1 MQERSDFRLILVLGM
16 MVFWCNGDNYAAS
29 PLIVDIA
36 RDLDLSISRAAL
48 SVTAYMLPFG
58 LFTILFG
65 PLADRF
71 GKARIINIAAFG
83 SAVFSALGALAFDLA
98 SLCAIRAV
106 NGAFAA
112 AILPV
117 TMSYVGDRFGPEPR
131 AVQNALGKVLGMM
144 FLGGASATVIGG
156 GVAYLASWRMV
167 YLVYGIAE
175 LALALMMLRLLE
187 KGPGTVY
194 RLSLK
199 AAYGDAFSHAHL
211 LKIVGII
218 FLVGA
223 SVFGSFTYAGKFVE
237 TQTGSNI
244 LVVGLIL
251 TCFGVATVLAGRKAG
266 VLRQRL
272 GNRLF
277 LLAGIIASVSW
288 AFMGG
293 WQSPVL
299 LALSLAGFGLGFNLI
314 QPNLVG
320 AAQQC
325 LPMQRGT
332 VMSLA
337 SFNMFVGGGLGTYL
351 NGQILNLGGY
361 AAIFVLAALLIL
373 LAGAL
378 ASLLFSRIMPLSSQ
392 GK

>member
-1 MQERSDFRLILVLGM
+1 MPKEGEFKIIFVLGL

-36 RDLDLSISRAAL
+36 RDLDLNISQAAL

-71 GKARIINIAAFG
+71 GKAKIINIAAFG
-83 SAVFSALGALAFDLA
+83 SAIFSSLGALAFDLT

-117 TMSYVGDRFGPEPR
+117 TMSLIGDRFGPDPQT
-131 AVQNALGKVLGMM
+131 VQNALGKVLGMM
-144 FLGGASATVIGG
+144 FLGGASATIIGG
-156 GVAYLASWRMV
+156 GLAYIWSWRIV

-175 LALALMMLRLLE
+175 LVLALGMLRLLE
-187 KGPGTVY
+187 KRPGTVD
-194 RLSLK
+194 RFSLK
-199 AAYGDAFSHAHL
+199 DAYRDALSHPEL

-218 FLVGA
+218 FLVGT

-237 TQTGSNI
+237 SQTGYNI
-244 LVVGLIL
+244 FFVGLIL

-266 VLRQRL
+266 VIRQRK
-272 GNRLF
+272 GNKILMA
-277 LLAGIIASVSW
+277 AGVIAAVSW
-288 AFMGG
+288 GLIG
-293 WQSPVL
+293 RWTSPVML
-299 LALSLAGFGLGFNLI
+299 SLSLAGFGFGFNLI

-320 AAQQC
+320 TAQQC

-337 SFNMFVGGGLGTYL
+337 SFNMFVGGGIGTYL
-351 NGQILNLGGY
+351 NGHILALWGY
-361 AAIFVLAALLIL
+361 EAIFLLSALLIL
-373 LAGAL
+373 LAGGFATV
-378 ASLLFSRIMPLSSQ
+378 LFSRIMPHSTPAR
-392 GK
+392 